1 MFKIS
6 STRGLAWVFNGYML
20 IHVIVIDIGHQRRM
34 AIQWWHWSWLYDV
47 LNPAGVH
54 KVWTQAFGIP
64 WEERNDM
71 VWECLRWFETTHNIV
86 TPVIALNQSE
96 DHHHH
101 HQVCCL
107 LSWLL
112 SLLYSPSYFH
122 AHPPHVLSDTKVSF
136 QSIRTWGPMGSH
148 DPGDGWWIC
157 WGNYDD
163 LTATSLER

>member
-1 MFKIS
+1 MGF
-6 STRGLAWVFNGYML
+6 
-20 IHVIVIDIGHQRRM
+20 
-34 AIQWWHWSWLYDV
+34 QWLYVNTCYCDWHWSSTAHGYSMVTLVMVIRCAKPWR
-47 LNPAGVH
+47 G
-54 KVWTQAFGIP
+54 TQSLDPSLWYPLRRKKWYG
-64 WEERNDM
+64 
-71 VWECLRWFETTHNIV
+71 LRWFETTHNIV
-86 TPVIALNQSE
+86 TPVITLNQSE

-101 HQVCCL
+101 HHHHHHHKVCCL

-112 SLLYSPSYFH
+112 SLLYSPCYFH

-148 DPGDGWWIC
+148 DPGDGWCIC